1 MDKKTHNENI
11 KEQFSKQATSY
22 TAVAAHRDSLE
33 VLIEMSGVSNEDT
46 VLDIACGSGIV
57 TCEFAKHT
65 REVTGIDITKGML
78 DEAKKLQMTNNL
90 TNINWILDDVVRLQF
105 LDNHFSIVVT
115 RFSFHHFRDYKIV
128 FDEMIRVCKPNGTIM
143 VVDVA
148 ISSDNVKAYDEMEQL
163 RDSSHTEALTIEIFE
178 TLFQNDKLKDCQK
191 SGYRMEIE
199 LETQLNASC
208 LNDEDRRELRS
219 MITQDIGQNNLG
231 VNVALKDNK
240 YFLYYPISIYV
251 AQKK

>member
-1 MDKKTHNENI
+1 MDKLKHNENI

-57 TCEFAKHT
+57 TCEFAKHAQ
-65 REVTGIDITKGML
+65 EVTGIDITEGML
-78 DEAKKLQMTNNL
+78 DEAKKLQLTNNL

-115 RFSFHHFRDYKIV
+115 RFSFHHFMDYKKV

-148 ISSDNVKAYDEMEQL
+148 IPSDSVRAYDEMEKL
-163 RDSSHTEALTIEIFE
+163 RDSSHTGALTIEKFE
-178 TLFQNDKLKDCQK
+178 TLFQNNKLKDCQK
-191 SGYRMEIE
+191 SDYRMEIE

-208 LNDEDRRELRS
+208 LNDEDRRKLRS
-219 MITQDIGQNNLG
+219 MITQDISQNNLG
-231 VNVALKDNK
+231 VNVVLKDTK
-240 YFLYYPISIYV
+240 YFLYYPISIYA